1 VYIDGNHQEKFVT
14 EDIDNYWPLLS
25 NGGVIGGHDYYNGF
39 QREHDGVVKAVTS
52 FVVKN
57 GLQLRVE
64 LPDWWIEN

>member
-1 VYIDGNHQEKFVT
+1 MSTLKFGQERK
-14 EDIDNYWPLLS
+14 DRLS

-57 GLQLRVE
+57 DLQLRVE